1 MPGSRKQNNRASA
14 LNTECA
20 IKRKMFL
27 AGNIERS
34 VLHLDMDTFFVSVE
48 RLKNNMLFDKP
59 VIIGGMSDRG
69 VVSSCSY
76 EARKYGVNS
85 AMPVKMARNLCPD
98 AIFIRGDME
107 MYSKYSHMVTE
118 IIAERSPLYEKSSI
132 DEHYI
137 DLTGMDRFFGCY
149 KWSHELRQHI
159 IKETGLP
166 ISIGL
171 SVNKTVSKIATGE
184 AKPNGEMEVK
194 KEIVLPFL
202 DPLSISKIPMIGQKT
217 YHTLR
222 SMGIATIYTLR
233 NIPAEMIESL
243 MGKNGIEI
251 WKRANGIDSN
261 PVIHYSEQKSISTEH
276 TFEKDTTDLVRLNQ
290 ILARMVEKI
299 AWELRKQQ
307 KLASCV
313 TVKIRYS
320 NFDTHT
326 LQKRIPYTSFDH
338 VLTDV
343 AKELFGRLYQRRML
357 IRLIGVRFSHMV
369 RGVQQLDMFDDTP
382 EKVSLYM
389 TIDNIRKRFGRD
401 AVRRAVGV
409 MTVRER
415 EEKAFKQLENSLKEH
430 KMMEERLK
438 GYMMYGF

>member
-1 MPGSRKQNNRASA
+1 LSKSGFRA
-14 LNTECA
+14 LIIYN
-20 IKRKMFL
+20 MFV

-34 VLHLDMDTFFVSVE
+34 VLHLDLDTFFVSVE
-48 RLKNNMLFDKP
+48 RLKNSRLTGKP
-59 VIIGGMSDRG
+59 VIIGGISDRG

-76 EARKYGVNS
+76 EARKYGVSS
-85 AMPVKMARNLCPD
+85 AMPMKMARSLCPD
-98 AIFIRGDME
+98 AIVIRGDME
-107 MYSKYSHMVTE
+107 MYSNYSNMVTE

-137 DLTGMDRFFGCY
+137 DLTGMDRFYGSC
-149 KWSHELRQHI
+149 KWSHELRQSI

-184 AKPNGEMEVK
+184 AKPNGEIQVK
-194 KEIVLPFL
+194 KEVVLPFL

-222 SMGIATIYTLR
+222 SMGIATIFTLR
-233 NIPAEMIESL
+233 NIPAEMLEKL

-251 WKRANGIDSN
+251 WKRANGIDTT
-261 PVIHYSEQKSISTEH
+261 PVISYSEQKSISTEH
-276 TFEKDTTDLVRLNQ
+276 TFEKDTTDMTRLNQ
-290 ILARMVEKI
+290 LISGMVEKI
-299 AWELRKQQ
+299 AYELRKQE
-307 KLASCV
+307 KLTSCV

-326 LQKRIPYTSFDH
+326 LQKRIPYTAFDH

-343 AKELFGRLYQRRML
+343 AKELFIRLYQRRML
-357 IRLIGVRFSHMV
+357 IRLIGIRFSNLV

-382 EKVSLYM
+382 EKVNLYLTM
-389 TIDNIRKRFGRD
+389 DKIRNRFGRD
-401 AVRRAVGV
+401 AVRRAAGV
-409 MTVRER
+409 MTIRER
-415 EEKAFKQLENSLKEH
+415 EEKARKQLENALNEQ

-438 GYMMYGF
+438 SYMLYGF